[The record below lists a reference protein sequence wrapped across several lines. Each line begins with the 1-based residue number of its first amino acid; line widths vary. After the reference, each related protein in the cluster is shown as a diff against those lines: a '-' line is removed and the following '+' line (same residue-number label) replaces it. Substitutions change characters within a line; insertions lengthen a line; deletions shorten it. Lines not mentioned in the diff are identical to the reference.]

1 MSAHAKM
8 PRMRK
13 ITTREI
19 VKKIQSRTFEEKVT
33 QTEIEI
39 LNSVVDSIMKSVG
52 GMLVPALSGVKE
64 LVEPQRISGTLLRG
78 ARTKVG
84 LSQLEV
90 CSRLNIKQ
98 ANLSALENNK
108 RPLGEELAK
117 KFGKLYKID
126 YRLLLKKKV

>member
-1 MSAHAKM
+1 MSVHVKM

-52 GMLVPALSGVKE
+52 DLLVPALSGVKE

-78 ARTKVG
+78 ARTKAG

-117 KFGKLYKID
+117 KFGKLYKIE
-126 YRLLLKKKV
+126 YKLLLKKKV